1 MTTPMHKAPFFA
13 IAIAAVLLLAASAA
27 FGQTPPPDATNMG
40 ADAIV
45 QALTPKPVPRG
56 YLSRGYQPRG
66 VTIEEP
72 VDTPPPSI
80 DLYINFDF
88 DSAALGTDAQLTLKT
103 VGTALADPRLRGFG
117 FKIAGHTDAVG
128 TDEYNIDLSR
138 RRAEA
143 VRQHLIYYYSIA
155 AERITAQ
162 GYGKTRLLDPQHPED
177 GINRRVEIIT
187 VVPGGKTVNN

>member
-1 MTTPMHKAPFFA
+1 MRNVPCMAMV
-13 IAIAAVLLLAASAA
+13 IAAGLVLAA
-27 FGQTPPPDATNMG
+27 FGALAQTAPPDATQMDP
-40 ADAIV
+40 DAIV

-56 YLSRGYQPRG
+56 YQPRGYQPRG

-88 DSAALGTDAQLTLKT
+88 DSAALGTDAQLTLKS
-103 VGTALADPRLRGFG
+103 VGTALSDPRLKGFG

-128 TDEYNIDLSR
+128 TPEYNIELSR

-155 AERITAQ
+155 AERITAE

-177 GINRRVEIIT
+177 GINRRVEITT
-187 VVPGGKTVNN
+187 VIPGGKSEGN

>member
-1 MTTPMHKAPFFA
+1 MYNATSLA
-13 IAIAAVLLLAASAA
+13 IALAAAVLLAVSGALA
-27 FGQTPPPDATNMG
+27 QTAPPDATNMG

-45 QALTPKPVPRG
+45 QALTPKLAPGG
-56 YLSRGYQPRG
+56 YQSRSYQPRG
-66 VTIEEP
+66 VIIEEP
-72 VDTPPPSI
+72 VDAPPPSI

-103 VGTALADPRLRGFG
+103 VGTALADPRLRGFS
-117 FKIAGHTDAVG
+117 FRIAGHTDARG
-128 TDEYNIDLSR
+128 TAEYNIDLSH

-155 AERITAQ
+155 AERITSE
-162 GYGKTRLLDPQHPED
+162 GYGKSRLLDPQHPED

-187 VVPGGKTVNN
+187 VIPGGKTVNN